1 MQEVQIGRPGY
12 NILRR
17 RIAILLGH
25 WLLIREGLNRA
36 LVYQIFQ
43 HLLSNEDQYNDQAV
57 RIAAGKQLKHVIDP
71 FEFTPEPFIPYAP
84 TIFDRLMALIV
95 EVEQIETKRELL
107 NTINVIVLKMEQQV
121 RPIIMS
127 TPEKSR

>member
-1 MQEVQIGRPGY
+1 MQEIQIGRPGY

-17 RIAILLGH
+17 RIAVLLGH
-25 WLLIREGLNRA
+25 WLPIREGLNRA

-43 HLLSNEDQYNDQAV
+43 HLLSKEDPSNDQAV

-71 FEFTPEPFIPYAP
+71 FEFTAEPFMPYASA
-84 TIFDRLMALIV
+84 IFDRLMALIV

-107 NTINVIVLKMEQQV
+107 NTINVVVLKMEQQV
-121 RPIIMS
+121 N
-127 TPEKSR
+127 